1 MEELS
6 DDTSNEASSNDHVI
20 YGKCSTYML
29 HKLQRNIYIFFI
41 WVFFHEHLR
50 IARLQGKGE
59 GISLTPNYHFH
70 PLYRHL
76 NIASSWTRTGNL

>member
-41 WVFFHEHLR
+41 WVFFHNHSR
-50 IARLQGKGE
+50 ITGLQLKGE
-59 GISLTPNYHFH
+59 GISLTHHYHFH
-70 PLYRHL
+70 PLHRY
-76 NIASSWTRTGNL
+76 